1 MNLMQL
7 YGAESLM
14 RKLGAKADGYGGDK
28 LEAAVTS
35 AALIVE
41 NAARNNAPYK
51 TGTLKRSVDHET
63 VEKSSERVVVAVG
76 TDLEYAAIQEFGG
89 TIESK
94 SGYLVFQTEDG
105 EWHSVSSVQIPAKP
119 YLRPG
124 LDENKDKVIKE
135 IRDALRSL

>member
-1 MNLMQL
+1 MSFINLI
-7 YGAESLM
+7 GAESLM
-14 RKLGAKADGYGGDK
+14 RKLAGKVEEYDGK

-41 NAARNNAPYK
+41 NEARNKAPYK